1 MALYLGSK
9 KVSAVIGEKP
19 TATLNI
25 RENGSYDV
33 EGVKT
38 AIVNVQGSAPTDA
51 FEVMR
56 LTQTIEGQFC
66 TIDLDTITPQKG
78 NYYAV
83 PTEAEGNTQIIDIFK
98 FMLIGQERNYGNR
111 FHKKSY

>member
-38 AIVNVQGSAPTDA
+38 AIVNVQASAPTDA
-51 FEVMR
+51 FEVVK
-56 LTQTIEGQFC
+56 LTQTIEGEFC
-66 TIDLDTITPQKG
+66 TIDLDTITPEKG
-78 NYYAV
+78 NYYPVA
-83 PTEAEGNTQIIDIFK
+83 TQADANTQIIDIYK
-98 FMLIGQERNYGNR
+98 FMLVG
-111 FHKKSY
+111 

>member
-25 RENGSYDV
+25 VKNGTYDV
-33 EGVKT
+33 EGIKTVIANVKD
-38 AIVNVQGSAPTDA
+38 SAPTDA
-51 FEVMR
+51 IEVME
-56 LTQTIEGQFC
+56 LKQTIEGEFC
-66 TIDLDTITPQKG
+66 TIDLNTIKPEKG

-83 PTEAEGNTQIIDIFK
+83 PTETEDGTQIIDIYK
-98 FMLIGQERNYGNR
+98 FMLVG
-111 FHKKSY
+111 

>member
-38 AIVNVQGSAPTDA
+38 AIVNVQASAPTDA
-51 FEVMR
+51 FEVMK
-56 LTQTIEGQFC
+56 LTQTIEGDLC
-66 TIDLDTITPQKG
+66 IIDLETVTPKKAD
-78 NYYAV
+78 YYYVV
-83 PTEAEGNTQIIDIFK
+83 PTDTYANTQEIDIFK
-98 FMLIGQERNYGNR
+98 YMLV
-111 FHKKSY
+111 S